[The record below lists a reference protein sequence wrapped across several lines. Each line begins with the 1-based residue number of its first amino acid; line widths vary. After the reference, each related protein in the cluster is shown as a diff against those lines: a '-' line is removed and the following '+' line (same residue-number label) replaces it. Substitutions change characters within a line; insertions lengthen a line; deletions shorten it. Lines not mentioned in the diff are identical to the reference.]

1 MSEPK
6 NEYTE
11 VILAGEL
18 GKKFGRVWNLV
29 VNNPVHA
36 LRLIGLNRPDFKKYM
51 VQKAREGV
59 HYHVIV
65 DKRHRSAKELELP
78 AGKRLIVAP
87 AVTGAGGKIGGI
99 FEIIAGAVII
109 FFTWYT
115 GVGGQIG
122 ASLMAVGASLILG
135 GVTNLLTTVPKV
147 SSGQA
152 ATTLQSA
159 YFNGASNTQQ
169 QGVPVPVVYGEMLIG
184 SQVVSASLSAVDAS
198 SAGVL
203 SGLVQE

>member
-1 MSEPK
+1 MTTTS

-36 LRLIGLNRPDFKKYM
+36 MRLIGLNRPDFKKYM
-51 VQKAREGV
+51 IQKANEGV

-65 DKRHRSAKELELP
+65 DKRHRSEKELELP
-78 AGKRLIVAP
+78 AGRRLIIAP
-87 AVTGAGGKIGGI
+87 SVTGAGGKLGGI
-99 FEIIAGAVII
+99 LEVVAGAVLI

-122 ASLMAVGASLILG
+122 ASLMATGAALILG
-135 GVTNLLTTVPKV
+135 GVTSLLTTVPKV
-147 SSGQA
+147 QAGQA
-152 ATTLQSA
+152 GTTLQSA

-169 QGVPVPVVYGEMLIG
+169 QGAPVPIVYGEMRVG